1 MKKLFTLALLSGA
14 LTVQAQQ
21 VNGSFNDE
29 WTDCVPWI
37 GLNNTKAQGTQP
49 QGWKLSNVIGAL
61 LGTNYMGSTT
71 IGKQVDGRDG
81 SGYAVELTNTPNPYM
96 RTKIVP
102 GYLTLG
108 TPWSTSVGSGLQ
120 TDGGTWGGIEFGY
133 KPDAV
138 KFWYKR
144 AADTPDNPA
153 SFVGYLW
160 SGEYTQENVP
170 VNIVISG
177 TPTQTTM
184 TNRDV
189 NILGKEYTKGGDVT
203 EEGTLVA
210 SFEEYETEVVNDWTE
225 KTIEFHYVDKNTTP
239 EKLNLI
245 FASSNYFSQDV
256 AKGNSLTIDDVEL
269 VYYHALS
276 ALSYDG
282 KSVDGFSSKNTSYT
296 INGEYDASKLK
307 YTKKGIGAS
316 VSTSFNEKSSQ
327 LTISVKGNDYDKN
340 PESITNYVLT
350 FTIPTAI
357 NHAALNAAS
366 TASKAYTLDGRRAN
380 AAAKGVLVKGGKKI
394 IK

>member
-29 WTDCVPWI
+29 WTDCVPWT
-37 GLNNTKAQGTQP
+37 GSNKAKWGTQP
-49 QGWKLSNVIGAL
+49 QGWNIANVIGIGPNK
-61 LGTNYMGSTT
+61 LGATI
-71 IGKQVDGRDG
+71 IGKQVAGR
-81 SGYAVELTNTPNPYM
+81 SGEGNDFAVEVTNNSNPIM
-96 RTKIVP
+96 ETKIVP
-102 GYLTLG
+102 GYFTLG
-108 TPWSTSVGSGLQ
+108 TPWNTAKGFNGDEP
-120 TDGGTWGGIEFGY
+120 DGGTWGGIEFGY

-160 SGEYTQENVP
+160 SGDYTQENVP
-170 VNIVISG
+170 CDIALG
-177 TPTQTTM
+177 EPTQTTM

-189 NILGKEYTKGGDVT
+189 NILGKEYAKGGDVT

-282 KSVDGFSSKNTSYT
+282 KSVDGFSSSNTSYT
-296 INGEYDASKLK
+296 INGVYDASKLK

-316 VSTSFNEKSSQ
+316 VSTSFNEESSQ

-340 PESITNYVLT
+340 PESITTYVLT